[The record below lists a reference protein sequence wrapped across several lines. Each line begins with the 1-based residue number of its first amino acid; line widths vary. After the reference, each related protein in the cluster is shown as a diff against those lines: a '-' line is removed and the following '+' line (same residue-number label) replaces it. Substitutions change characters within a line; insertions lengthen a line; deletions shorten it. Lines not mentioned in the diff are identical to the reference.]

1 MAKVVYSRSGEFEL
15 PKNAVDWL
23 RTHGVSEDCIEGYLL
38 DAFPRHDPLLVQLVE
53 KLKKDASQFFY
64 SNLEIEEIKGN
75 KYLIAEIDG
84 KERVITP
91 DTKDWIIIK

>member
-1 MAKVVYSRSGEFEL
+1 MSKVVYSRSGEFEL
-15 PKNAVDWL
+15 SKNAVDWL
-23 RTHGVSEDCIEGYLL
+23 RTHGVSEDYIEGYLL

-53 KLKKDASQFFY
+53 ELKKDTSQFFY
-64 SNLEIEEIKGN
+64 FNLEIEEIEGN

-84 KERVITP
+84 NERVITP